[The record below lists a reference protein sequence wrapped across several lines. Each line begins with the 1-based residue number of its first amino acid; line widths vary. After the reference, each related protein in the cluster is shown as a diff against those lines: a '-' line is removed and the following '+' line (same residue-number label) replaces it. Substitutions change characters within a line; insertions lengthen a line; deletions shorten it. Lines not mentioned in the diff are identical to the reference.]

1 MVGKVSVTTLK
12 TNVLVTNCKKKW
24 PLQANDGA
32 PINFAQIM
40 NVNDYDVI
48 IVGQGIAGTWL
59 SYYLLQQQQRVL
71 VIDDAQVNTA
81 SRVASG
87 VINPVTGRQVVTTWL
102 ADTLLPHARVA
113 YTDMGNMLGTLLLN
127 DKGIVAFP
135 PSEQIQQAYQA
146 KFTATPSYVTPVD
159 ECDIYASWFH
169 FKYGAVQI
177 QPAFLLH
184 LPAML
189 TGWRTYLAAQNA
201 LLPAAF
207 HENDLVLTANGVE
220 YQTYKAKYL
229 IYANGVATGSSKY
242 WQALPFSYNKGEALI
257 AAIPALTQERIF
269 KFGITTLVP
278 WRDGL
283 WWVGSTYDNRFTD
296 VLPSSN
302 FRIQMEAALRQIL
315 KLPFTI
321 TDHIAAIRPAT
332 VERRPFVGMH
342 PTIPQIG
349 IFNGMGTKGCSLAP
363 YFGAQLAQHL
373 INGTPLLPQV
383 DVQRFRKTLER

>member
-1 MVGKVSVTTLK
+1 VVGKVSVTTIQ
-12 TNVLVTNCKKKW
+12 TNVLVTNCSKKT
-24 PLQANDGA
+24 PLQANDVTRV
-32 PINFAQIM
+32 NFVQTID
-40 NVNDYDVI
+40 VNDYDVI

-71 VIDDAQVNTA
+71 VIDDAQANAA

-102 ADTLLPHARVA
+102 ADTLLPHVHHA
-113 YTDMGNMLGTLLLN
+113 YTALGDLLNIPILN

-135 PSEQIQQAYQA
+135 PSLQMKTAYEQ
-146 KFTATPSYVTPVD
+146 KFTAEPNYVTAVSIPD
-159 ECDIYASWFH
+159 TYASWFH
-169 FKYGAVQI
+169 FQYGAVQI

-189 TGWRTYLAAQNA
+189 TGWRTYLDSQNA

-207 HENDLVLTANGVE
+207 HENDLLLTANGIQ

-229 IYANGVATGSSKY
+229 IYANGVATGNSKY
-242 WQALPFSYNKGEALI
+242 WQSLPFSYNKGEALI
-257 AAIPALTQERIF
+257 VSIPALTQERIF

-296 VLPSSN
+296 VLPTEH
-302 FRIQMEAALRQIL
+302 FRASMEAALRQIL
-315 KLPFTI
+315 QLPFTVV
-321 TDHIAAIRPAT
+321 DHIAAIRPAT
-332 VERRPFVGMH
+332 VERRPFVGLH
-342 PTIPQIG
+342 PAIPHIG

-363 YFGAQLAQHL
+363 YFGEQLAQHL